1 MKIFSEKNVKI
12 SKFIFSKCRNRSCQ
26 NRFKALP
33 ILKFKFSWSNKRLR
47 KENITQ
53 VLLKVHF
60 SFDKQERKFS
70 IVLLIVK
77 QVSLRSLSRGVSMI
91 LKISW
96 AADPCRPGTVWFRS
110 ELVPSCQINYQ
121 KFGESMFGESKFS
134 RPIFYRSKSTI
145 QGVAK
150 LLTRDFAT

>member
-70 IVLLIVK
+70 VVLLIVK
-77 QVSLRSLSRGVSMI
+77 QVSFRSQRLVIKIKNDLSDKKNGSTAGSSIFDDMK
-91 LKISW
+91 LISLNFIGLGTIFENW
-96 AADPCRPGTVWFRS
+96 AASFKILTNGGNVNS
-110 ELVPSCQINYQ
+110 PSNL
-121 KFGESMFGESKFS
+121 SKF
-134 RPIFYRSKSTI
+134 
-145 QGVAK
+145 
-150 LLTRDFAT
+150 